1 MNLFDKAKEAM
12 GKHPD
17 QADQGIDKAADAAK
31 SKWGEHGD
39 QIDQAAEKAKG
50 FTHQPGEQEP
60 PPEPP
65 PQEPPA

>member
-1 MNLFDKAKEAM
+1 MNLFDKAKDAL
-12 GKHPD
+12 GQHPD

-50 FTHQPGEQEP
+50 FARQQGDQ
-60 PPEPP
+60 PP